1 MRINSN
7 GVELEVE
14 TFGDAGDP
22 AIVLIMGLATQLVHW
37 PLGFCEQLADAGHYV
52 IRFDNRD
59 VGLSSQISAAGRPSI
74 PRAWLRARLG
84 LRDQPA
90 YTLTD
95 MAGDVRG
102 LMDALDIE
110 RAHLI
115 GLSMGGMIAQ
125 ILAAEHP
132 ERLRALTLMMTSSG
146 ARGLPGPSL
155 RIQKQ
160 MITRPESRSREAL
173 IAHSQRTWRLIGS
186 PAYPPPEAELQ
197 ARLAASIDR
206 AYTPAGVLRQMHAII
221 ASGPRV
227 KLLPK
232 ISAPTLVMHG
242 EADPLVP
249 VAAGRDLAKRIPGAR
264 LITFPGWGHD
274 LPSALLPSLAEAILA
289 HDPTHTDAPR
299 AAA

>member
-1 MRINSN
+1 MRLASN
-7 GVELEVE
+7 GIELEVE
-14 TFGDAGDP
+14 TFGDPGDP

-37 PLGFCEQLADAGHYV
+37 PLRFCEQLAGAGHYV
-52 IRFDNRD
+52 VRFDNRD
-59 VGLSSQISAAGRPSI
+59 AGLSSQIRTGGRPNI
-74 PRAWLRARLG
+74 LKAWLRARLG

-95 MAGDVRG
+95 MAEDVRG
-102 LMDALDIE
+102 LLDALHIE
-110 RAHLI
+110 RAHVV

-132 ERLRALTLMMTSSG
+132 ERLRALTLIMTSSG

-160 MITRPESRSREAL
+160 MITRPESRAREAL

-186 PAYPPPEAELQ
+186 PAYPPPEDELQ
-197 ARLAASIDR
+197 ARLAAAIDR
-206 AYTPAGVLRQMHAII
+206 AYTPAGVLRQMHAIM
-221 ASGPRV
+221 ASGARTA
-227 KLLPK
+227 LLPR
-232 ISAPTLVMHG
+232 IRTPTLVLHG

-249 VAAGRDLAKRIPGAR
+249 VAAGRDLARRIPGAR
-264 LITFPGWGHD
+264 LLTLPGWGHD
-274 LPSALLPSLAEAILA
+274 LPAPLLPRLAEEILR
-289 HDPTHTDAPR
+289 HDPVASLR

>member
-1 MRINSN
+1 MRVRSN
-7 GVELEVE
+7 GIELEVE
-14 TFGDAGDP
+14 TFGDPGDP

-37 PLGFCEQLADAGHYV
+37 PLRFCERLAAAGHYV
-52 IRFDNRD
+52 VRFDNRD
-59 VGLSSQISAAGRPSI
+59 VGLSTSISAGGRPSI
-74 PRAWLRARLG
+74 PKAWLRARLG

-90 YTLTD
+90 YTLSD
-95 MAGDVRG
+95 MAEDVRG
-102 LMDALDIE
+102 LLDALDIE
-110 RAHLI
+110 RAHVV

-125 ILAAEHP
+125 ILAAAHP

-160 MITRPESRSREAL
+160 MITRPESRAREAL

-186 PAYPPPEAELQ
+186 PAYPPPEDELQ
-197 ARLAASIDR
+197 ARLAAAIDR

-221 ASGPRV
+221 ASGSRV
-227 KLLPK
+227 KLLPL
-232 ISAPTLVMHG
+232 ISTPTLVLHG

-249 VAAGRDLAKRIPGAR
+249 VAAGRDLARRIPGAR
-264 LITFPGWGHD
+264 LLTLPGWGHD
-274 LPSALLPSLAEAILA
+274 LPTPLLPRLADEILR
-289 HDPTHTDAPR
+289 HDPATSLQ